1 MQRLAGQRQ
10 EEVEIELAEQGPRR
24 CGIGNRHQRFE
35 AKRQRAATRVREL
48 IRQVCRGRGAA
59 PGMELGAAKVTFQ
72 RDQPTVDRPAYRSG
86 EGMESL
92 ATLVGQ
98 LPGDR
103 LE

>member
-1 MQRLAGQRQ
+1 MQWVAGQRQ
-10 EEVEIELAEQGPRR
+10 EEVEIELAEQGPWR

-35 AKRQRAATRVREL
+35 AKRQRTATRVREL
-48 IRQVCRGRGAA
+48 IRQVCRRRGAA
-59 PGMELGAAKVTFQ
+59 PGMELGTAKITLE
-72 RDQPTVDRPAYRSG
+72 RDQATVDRPAYRSG

-92 ATLVGQ
+92 AALVGQ